1 MIENENSQSGNIY
14 GSFFDQSTEK
24 KNETLNINTDSI
36 NNDYKYSHYFC
47 FNCNNFPIIKFC
59 KDKKNVRLTCSC
71 FNNKKISI
79 EELFHKNDI
88 KNNRANF
95 LLEST
100 LNTNIEKHLKCEKH
114 NKIFIGF
121 SKYFLYNYCEDCYYY
136 IYEKYYNDIIKFDE
150 IRIQENKIKE
160 IFKKINDNKD
170 LSKEI

>member
-1 MIENENSQSGNIY
+1 MMENENSQSGNIY

-79 EELFHKNDI
+79 KELFHINDI
-88 KNNRANF
+88 KNNRSNF
-95 LLEST
+95 LFEST
-100 LNTNIEKHLKCEKH
+100 LNTNIENHLKCESITKYLKVFQ
-114 NKIFIGF
+114 NIFYIIIVKIVII
-121 SKYFLYNYCEDCYYY
+121 
-136 IYEKYYNDIIKFDE
+136 IYMKNIIM
-150 IRIQENKIKE
+150 ILL
-160 IFKKINDNKD
+160 D
-170 LSKEI
+170 LMK